1 MEYECNINGCEVT
14 LAPPAVDCGIR
25 LCKACMNQQIAIA
38 FANPILAGV
47 DE

>member
-1 MEYECNINGCEVT
+1 MEYECNIHGCEVI
-14 LAPPAVDCGIR
+14 LAKQAVNCGIR

-38 FANPILAGV
+38 FANPIVAGV